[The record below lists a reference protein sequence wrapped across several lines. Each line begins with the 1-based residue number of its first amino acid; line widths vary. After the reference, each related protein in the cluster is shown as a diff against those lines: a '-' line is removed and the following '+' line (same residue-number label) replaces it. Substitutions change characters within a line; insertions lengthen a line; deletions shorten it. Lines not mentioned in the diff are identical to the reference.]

1 MPRRNE
7 EIYNAAYN
15 DFKRGVVC
23 AEIASKYGLN
33 KNTIYGWFRKWRS
46 NSNKKSVISARGL
59 RHNLYSRYLTPET
72 LKAAAE
78 LRGVSPLDIQ
88 WMLISL
94 KFVAIMTS
102 WQAMIEFIK
111 SGDTEIVTT
120 DKSVIT
126 DSTGKRTVTIAT
138 HTQKILLFDKWR
150 VFLEAQS
157 KAMAT
162 LSHMLRCY
170 EDMLPDSPIRQE
182 RMAHIDKMREEIRQ
196 IKLTGSVDG
205 NPDISGYLHA
215 LQSGTS
221 EVWNNGGN

>member
-15 DFKRGVVC
+15 DFKRGIAA

-33 KNTIYGWFRKWRS
+33 KNTVYGWFRKWRS

-88 WMLISL
+88 WMMISL

-102 WQAMIEFIK
+102 WQAMIEFIRQ
-111 SGDTEIVTT
+111 GDTEVTTT
-120 DKSVIT
+120 DKTVST
-126 DSTGKRTVTIAT
+126 DGTGRRMVTVST
-138 HTQKILLFDKWR
+138 HTEKILVFDKWQS
-150 VFLEAQS
+150 FLNVQAR
-157 KAMAT
+157 AMAT
-162 LSHMLRCY
+162 LSHMLRLY
-170 EDMLPDSPIRQE
+170 EDMLPESPENEE
-182 RMAHIDKMREEIRQ
+182 RIARIDKMRAEIQ
-196 IKLTGSVDG
+196 NIKQLGSTDG
-205 NPDISGYLHA
+205 KPDLAGYINA
-215 LQSGTS
+215 LQAGTA
-221 EVWNNGGN
+221 EVWNNGND